1 MIEDGI
7 HKGITPADYHA
18 WEFDIEQ
25 PEKGPISNSL
35 LKRFAKSPAEFKEGF
50 KDGNAPRPSAALNWG
65 SLVDCLAFTP
75 EQIGR
80 EFRFKSENPH
90 LSANGAVLS
99 KAAKD
104 WQAENSAGGVKWIT
118 EEEFSRAELAVAN
131 LCSEPASG
139 EILEGADYQVAL
151 VHTPGH
157 GIPVKALL
165 DAVPSHLDHADS
177 LVDLKTT
184 TVNIYNDSDIARH
197 LAKWKYHVQ
206 AALYLHIYNK
216 VTDDYRN
223 RWQIIWQRSVS
234 PFEIRV
240 TELDED
246 YLSKGREFVSF
257 YLPRFV
263 RALQKNCFESPFRH
277 SSGYLPMHS
286 SAFYAEEEE
295 MELLSNLA
303 A

>member
-7 HKGITPADYHA
+7 HKGITPAEYHA

-35 LKRFAKSPAEFKEGF
+35 LKRFAKSPVAFKRSTGP
-50 KDGNAPRPSAALNWG
+50 KPSTALTWG

-75 EQIGR
+75 EQIGY

-99 KAAKD
+99 KAAKE
-104 WQAENSAGGVKWIT
+104 WQAENSADGVRWIT
-118 EEEFSRAELAVAN
+118 ETELSHAELAVAN
-131 LCSEPASG
+131 LRHEPASG
-139 EILEGADYQVAL
+139 EIIERAAYQVAL
-151 VHTPGH
+151 VHTPDH

-177 LVDLKTT
+177 LADLKTT
-184 TVNIYNDSDIARH
+184 SANLYNDSDLARQIG
-197 LAKWKYHVQ
+197 KFKYHVQ

-216 VTDDYRN
+216 VADDYRN
-223 RWQIIWQRSVS
+223 RWQIIWQSS
-234 PFEIRV
+234 AYPFEVRV

-246 YLSKGREFVSF
+246 YLSKGRA
-257 YLPRFV
+257 YIRHHLPRFI
-263 RALQKNCFESPFRH
+263 RALKANRFQSPFRNK
-277 SSGYLPMHS
+277 STFLAMHP

-295 MELLSNLA
+295 MELLISLER
-303 A
+303 

>member
-7 HKGITPADYHA
+7 HQGIRPADYHA

-35 LKRFAKSPAEFKEGF
+35 LKRFAKSPTEFKE
-50 KDGNAPRPSAALNWG
+50 GNAPRPSIALNWG
-65 SLVDCLAFTP
+65 SLVDCLLFTP
-75 EQIGR
+75 EQIGG

-90 LSANGAVLS
+90 LSKNGAILS
-99 KAAKD
+99 KDAKE
-104 WQAENSAGGVKWIT
+104 WQAENSAGGVRWIT
-118 EEEFSRAELAVAN
+118 EEELSRAEDAVEN
-131 LCSEPASG
+131 LGSEPASG
-139 EILEGADYQVAL
+139 EILEGALFQAAL
-151 VHTPGH
+151 VHTPDH

-165 DAVPSHLDHADS
+165 DAVPFHPDHADS

-184 TVNIYNDSDIARH
+184 SANIYNDSDLARQI
-197 LAKWKYHVQ
+197 AKWKYHVQ

-216 VTDDYRN
+216 IADDYRN
-223 RWQIIWQRSVS
+223 RWQIIWQRSVR

-246 YLSKGREFVSF
+246 YLSRGRKFIRC

-263 RALQKNCFESPFRH
+263 RALQSNRFQSPFRYK
-277 SSGYLPMHS
+277 SNYLAMHP

-295 MELLSNLA
+295 MDLLTSLER
-303 A
+303 

>member
-7 HKGITPADYHA
+7 HKGITPAEYHA

-35 LKRFAKSPAEFKEGF
+35 LKRFAKSPYAFKH
-50 KDGNAPRPSAALNWG
+50 GNAPRPSTALNWG

-75 EQIGR
+75 EQIAY

-99 KAAKD
+99 KAAKE
-104 WQAENSAGGVKWIT
+104 WQAENSAGGVRWIT
-118 EEEFSRAELAVAN
+118 ETELSHAELAVAN
-131 LCSEPASG
+131 LRHEPASG
-139 EILEGADYQVAL
+139 EIIEGADYQVAL
-151 VHTPGH
+151 VHTPDH

-165 DAVPSHLDHADS
+165 DAVPAHLDHADS

-184 TVNIYNDSDIARH
+184 SANLYSDAGIAREIG
-197 LAKWKYHVQ
+197 KWKYHVQ
-206 AALYLHIYNK
+206 AALYLNIYNK
-216 VTDDYRN
+216 VSDDYRN
-223 RWQIIWQRSVS
+223 RWQIIWQSS
-234 PFEIRV
+234 TFPFEVRV

-246 YLSKGREFVSF
+246 YLSKGRA
-257 YLPRFV
+257 YIRCHLPRFI
-263 RALQKNCFESPFRH
+263 RALQANRFESPFRKA
-277 SSGYLPMHS
+277 SGYLPMYS

-295 MELLSNLA
+295 MELLTSLEG
-303 A
+303 